1 MAGSSSHS
9 LLSLEWGTR
18 HSSRIAITSVYL
30 RTIMQPALTLPAW
43 STRLIAE
50 LDAADARV
58 RALFTGISEE
68 QLNWHPQ
75 PGAWSVGQCL
85 EHLCITNELYLS
97 SMSPSLTGRPPGM
110 VKEIELG
117 WFARWFITSFVEPSS
132 NTKKARAPKKI
143 VPGSRVELSILDRF
157 LRSNENACEMIRS
170 ASGYDVNRIRFKNP
184 FLPLVR
190 FTVGTGLEAM
200 CKHERRHLL
209 QAERVA
215 NSPEFPK

>member
-1 MAGSSSHS
+1 MQAV
-9 LLSLEWGTR
+9 
-18 HSSRIAITSVYL
+18 RI
-30 RTIMQPALTLPAW
+30 LPAW

-50 LDAADARV
+50 LDAADERI
-58 RALFTGISEE
+58 RALCTGFSEE
-68 QLNWHPQ
+68 QLNWYPR
-75 PGAWSVGQCL
+75 PGAWSVGQCV

-97 SMSPSLTGRPPGM
+97 SMSASLTGKPAGM

-143 VPGSRVELSILDRF
+143 VPGSRVNLSILDRF
-157 LRSNENACEMIRS
+157 LRSNENAREMIRS
-170 ASGYDVNRIRFKNP
+170 ASGYNVNRIWFKNP

-200 CKHERRHLL
+200 CRHERRHLL

-215 NSPEFPK
+215 KSPGFLSATGTT

>member
-1 MAGSSSHS
+1 
-9 LLSLEWGTR
+9 
-18 HSSRIAITSVYL
+18 
-30 RTIMQPALTLPAW
+30 MQPALTLPAW
-43 STRLIAE
+43 PTRLIAE
-50 LDAADARV
+50 LDAADKRV

-68 QLNWHPQ
+68 QLNWHPR

-85 EHLCITNELYLS
+85 EHLSITNELYLS
-97 SMSPSLTGRPPGM
+97 SMSASLRGKPYGM

-143 VPGSRVELSILDRF
+143 VPGSRVDLSILDRF
-157 LRSNENACEMIRS
+157 LRSNENAREMIRS
-170 ASGYDVNRIRFKNP
+170 ASGYDVNRIRFNNP

-200 CKHERRHLL
+200 CKHQHRHLL
-209 QAERVA
+209 QAERVM